1 MRFLADES
9 CDFGVVRALRSA
21 EFDVVAVVEVAP
33 GTEDAAVIDLAVRE
47 GRMLIT
53 EDKDFGR
60 FVYADR
66 RVTAGVMLLR
76 FPVTARARIASA
88 TIDLISRQGERLEGR
103 FIVVQPG
110 RVRISGILPKY

>member
-21 EFDVVAVVEVAP
+21 GFDVVAVVEVAP

-66 RVTAGVMLLR
+66 RLTAGVMLLR
-76 FPVTARARIASA
+76 FPVTARASIASA
-88 TIDLISRQGERLEGR
+88 VVELIRRRGERLASR
-103 FIVVQPG
+103 FVVVQPG
-110 RVRISGILPKY
+110 RVRIGGIP